1 MTTMQS
7 RSASVRPSLP
17 RLIQCAKVAQPLIP
31 EAIRRHTLGIGL
43 NHTFSEALRRGELDF
58 LHSRQ
63 ARITVPDI
71 NLDFAVTLLGQR
83 LHVSLKPVAP
93 DVTFRA
99 DTRSLLQ
106 IMAGQVDPDTLF
118 FRRKL
123 AIEGDT
129 ELGLALKNFLDSQD
143 PEGLI
148 PPPAYRLI
156 TSLLL

>member
-7 RSASVRPSLP
+7 RSASFRPSLP
-17 RLIQCAKVAQPLIP
+17 QLIQCAKVAQPLIP
-31 EAIRRHTLGIGL
+31 RAIRRQTLGISL
-43 NHTFSEALRRGELDF
+43 NHAFSEALRRGELNF
-58 LHSRQ
+58 LRGRQ

-83 LHVSLKPVAP
+83 LQVTLQPQAP

-143 PEGLI
+143 PERLI
-148 PPPAYRLI
+148 PAPAYRLI
-156 TSLLL
+156 TRMVT

>member
-7 RSASVRPSLP
+7 RSASFRPSLP
-17 RLIQCAKVAQPLIP
+17 RLIQCTKVAQPLIP

-58 LHSRQ
+58 LHGRQ
-63 ARITVPDI
+63 ARITVWDI

-83 LHVSLKPVAP
+83 LQVSLKPVAP

-129 ELGLALKNFLDSQD
+129 ELGLTLKNFLDSQD
-143 PEGLI
+143 PEQLI
-148 PPPAYRLI
+148 PAPVYRLI
-156 TSLLL
+156 TSI